1 MNKTEAMSGRQ
12 HAKSTD
18 SDKSETY
25 QNAVDFI
32 LAKFP
37 PDPIQ
42 ETQETESIALQ
53 VDDLIQEKGEP
64 EDNAVLPDVH
74 NVNQPKGGNGSTD
87 EELRFDSSFSTTY
100 GFTELNVS
108 F

>member
-12 HAKSTD
+12 HATSTD
-18 SDKSETY
+18 SDKSEAY

-42 ETQETESIALQ
+42 ETQETESIAVQ
-53 VDDLIQEKGEP
+53 VDDPIQVKNEP
-64 EDNAVLPDVH
+64 EDNAAFPDVY
-74 NVNQPKGGNGSTD
+74 NTNQPKEANGSTNA
-87 EELRFDSSFSTTY
+87 ELRFDSSFSTTY
-100 GFTELNVS
+100 GFTELDVS